1 MNEYKLPKRENQAGE
16 MNRNFTEQE
25 AQMAPTYINLSNL
38 FISQQKKKK
47 S

>member
-1 MNEYKLPKRENQAGE
+1 

-25 AQMAPTYINLSNL
+25 ARMAPTYINLSNL
-38 FISQQKKKK
+38 FISQQNNNNKK